1 MEHWSKIKIEEL
13 DTRGIDLSSPCD
25 FKESVRAKSPLK
37 AVRLTFKKS
46 RISILDEFIELHGKE
61 KLSNYILDILE
72 NDKNW
77 KSDIALQQSI
87 EF

>member
-1 MEHWSKIKIEEL
+1 MEHWSKVKIEEL

-25 FKESVRAKSPLK
+25 FKASVRDKSPLK

-46 RISILDEFIELHGKE
+46 RIAILDEFIKLHGKE
-61 KLSNYILDILE
+61 KLSNYILDTLE

-77 KSDIALQQSI
+77 KSDTTLQQSL